1 MFHIV
6 FSADDKYIKYTA
18 VVITSIVNTNVSK
31 DFSGFFDGGVL
42 VKS

>member
-18 VVITSIVNTNVSK
+18 VVITSIVKNTNVSK
-31 DFSGFFDGGVL
+31 DFSRFFDGGGY
-42 VKS
+42 